1 MNLSGEKFEMIRD
14 LIVTLIVCLTD
25 FLKIYY
31 VLRYILGYEF
41 FFSIKNNIFYIGGMV
56 LFFTITYML
65 GISSIYQSLFFVP
78 IILLMLVKSLKKF
91 ELRFFL
97 FFLVTYICICQIDVF
112 ITAILKLIFVNITAE
127 WIYDL
132 LCAALS
138 IILIGVICYLCERFS
153 IVINREERSNVFLL
167 IQLGMLVLI
176 VFLIGTV
183 STLIKRNQD
192 VFLNRLLLFSVSG
205 LAVLITIGG
214 LIVYTLIISNKHHKE
229 MEMLNKKIMDVQS
242 QYYKE
247 IEMKNEDIRRFK
259 HDIKNHIICLKYL
272 LREKEYDEATN
283 YVLQLETQIRHF
295 KPRFTSGNH
304 VIDAILNEKINYIEE
319 NEIKFSFAGK
329 LSNQLKIQ
337 DYDLC
342 ILFANA
348 FENAIEACI
357 EVCENRFI
365 DVKIG
370 IYNNFMSIIITNST
384 AMQKDLKTTK
394 IDKSNHGFGMKN
406 ISRVVEKYNGS
417 MQITQ
422 TKSSFRIDII
432 IKVD

>member
-1 MNLSGEKFEMIRD
+1 MTVQNDSIEFRRDSLPIFADHSVAFGRTGTKLSN
-14 LIVTLIVCLTD
+14 
-25 FLKIYY
+25 
-31 VLRYILGYEF
+31 YEY
-41 FFSIKNNIFYIGGMV
+41 FY
-56 LFFTITYML
+56 
-65 GISSIYQSLFFVP
+65 
-78 IILLMLVKSLKKF
+78 LLMNNS
-91 ELRFFL
+91 
-97 FFLVTYICICQIDVF
+97 
-112 ITAILKLIFVNITAE
+112 
-127 WIYDL
+127 
-132 LCAALS
+132 
-138 IILIGVICYLCERFS
+138 G
-153 IVINREERSNVFLL
+153 
-167 IQLGMLVLI
+167 
-176 VFLIGTV
+176 
-183 STLIKRNQD
+183 
-192 VFLNRLLLFSVSG
+192 LLLFSVSG

-214 LIVYTLIISNKHHKE
+214 LIIYTLIISNNHHKE

-283 YVLQLETQIRHF
+283 YVLQLETQIKHF

-357 EVCENRFI
+357 EVCDNRFI

-370 IYNNFMSIIITNST
+370 TYNNFMSIIITNST

-394 IDKSNHGFGMKN
+394 IDKSNHGFGIRN